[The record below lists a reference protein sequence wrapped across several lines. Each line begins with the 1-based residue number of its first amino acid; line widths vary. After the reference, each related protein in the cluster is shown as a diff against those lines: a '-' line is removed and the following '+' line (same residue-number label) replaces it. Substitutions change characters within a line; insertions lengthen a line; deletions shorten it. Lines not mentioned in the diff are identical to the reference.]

1 MTYQIEM
8 SSVAEAEADHAFLRF
23 SRLMSIEQAKI
34 WYDGL
39 FMAIGSL
46 SRMPRR
52 CSLARENENFSQE
65 LRQLL
70 YGRGSNCY
78 RVIFGIIET
87 EDSAIVRI
95 LHVRHASQQTVG
107 DEPEGHPSF

>member
-8 SSVAEAEADHAFLRF
+8 SSVAEAEADRAFLRL
-23 SRLMSIEQAKI
+23 SQLMSIEQSKV
-34 WYDGL
+34 WYNGL
-39 FMAIGSL
+39 FLAIGSL

-52 CSLARENENFSQE
+52 CSLARESENFSQE
-65 LRQLL
+65 LRQLS
-70 YGRGSNCY
+70 YGRGRNCH
-78 RVIFGIIET
+78 RIIFAIIET

-107 DEPEGHPSF
+107 DEPEGRN